1 VIFLYI
7 IFSDIFSSVCAQK
20 THVQCR
26 GAVQGNEEGCV
37 FSDRVHFQ
45 MISLLSAQKDFKALE
60 ALVDELIHDPSI
72 DKRELYKPWHPEL
85 LTR

>member
-20 THVQCR
+20 THVQC
-26 GAVQGNEEGCV
+26 QGNEEGCV

-45 MISLLSAQKDFKALE
+45 MITLLGAQKDFKALE
-60 ALVDELIHDPSI
+60 ALVDELSHDPSI
-72 DKRELYKPWHPEL
+72 DKRELYTSLGIPNY
-85 LTR
+85 

>member
-1 VIFLYI
+1 
-7 IFSDIFSSVCAQK
+7 
-20 THVQCR
+20 
-26 GAVQGNEEGCV
+26 
-37 FSDRVHFQ
+37 
-45 MISLLSAQKDFKALE
+45 MISLLGAQKDFKALE